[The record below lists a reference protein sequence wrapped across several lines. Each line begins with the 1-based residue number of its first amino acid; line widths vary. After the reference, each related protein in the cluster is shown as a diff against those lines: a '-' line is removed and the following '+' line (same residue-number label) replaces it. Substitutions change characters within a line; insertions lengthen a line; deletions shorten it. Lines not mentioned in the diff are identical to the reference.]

1 MYSEKS
7 FMAATGASSAPPQV
21 SITGTGVTSIS
32 LEWDEVNCEDRNG
45 EITSYSVRYEPSSST
60 PSQIAAAEG
69 RALSIDGLLIHTSYS
84 FRVAAVNG
92 NGTGVYSSAV
102 IRTTAV
108 PTGVR
113 H

>member
-1 MYSEKS
+1 MSIVAYYFIVPSL
-7 FMAATGASSAPPQV
+7 GPSSVRV
-21 SITGTGVTSIS
+21 SNVGVTSIS
-32 LEWDEVNCEDRNG
+32 LEWGEVNCEDRNG
-45 EITSYSVRYEPSSST
+45 EITGYSVRYGPSSST
-60 PSQIAAAEG
+60 PSQTAAVEG
-69 RALSIDGLLIHTSYS
+69 RALTLSIDGLLIRTSYS

-102 IRTTAV
+102 TGTTAV

>member
-1 MYSEKS
+1 MR
-7 FMAATGASSAPPQV
+7 V
-21 SITGTGVTSIS
+21 SNIGVTSIS
-32 LEWDEVNCEDRNG
+32 LEWGEVNCEDRNG
-45 EITSYSVRYEPSSST
+45 EITGYSVRYGPSSST
-60 PSQIAAAEG
+60 SSQTAAVEG
-69 RALSIDGLLIHTSYS
+69 KAFSIDGLLIRTSYS

-102 IRTTAV
+102 TGTTAV